1 MQKLWSDAAIDS
13 NAIRMVVVKER
24 PILITNMLEVVGALL
39 ETKRAIPSMPNMAEN
54 LFLYRASR
62 VQLAKRDPTKSEGM
76 FVSRGKVEN
85 ARNSYHP
92 KAPNHPGCPDR
103 KTQVHS
109 NDLKCWPQ
117 RFPHFKRSASAPWLD
132 PHWISRKT
140 SSTLPA
146 PKSWHELARL
156 TTAICFFTV
165 TAPVALTLCKV
176 HHQSTECRQT
186 MAFQNETWCENTWLW
201 KLLFKGLIWGNG
213 LSQNF
218 IKQNHHTNQGMTLVC
233 ILCYPKNAQPA
244 SPNQGNLS
252 FQVCK
257 QNASWHF
264 VSGSAKLKKKKPRW
278 RGPEHTI
285 KCGWVA
291 LASELIEFML
301 PLLICAI
308 KTSVWHVQPA
318 SSAQACTNEQ
328 YIIRT

>member
-39 ETKRAIPSMPNMAEN
+39 ETKRAIPSMPNMAEI

-62 VQLAKRDPTKSEGM
+62 VQLAKKDPTKSEGM

-146 PKSWHELARL
+146 PKSWQGWRL
-156 TTAICFFTV
+156 QSASSLSQHPSHLPCVKYTTK
-165 TAPVALTLCKV
+165 ALNAGKPSRSKMKYDAKI
-176 HHQSTECRQT
+176 HDS
-186 MAFQNETWCENTWLW
+186 W
-201 KLLFKGLIWGNG
+201 KILFNGLIWGNG

-218 IKQNHHTNQGMTLVC
+218 IKQNHHT
-233 ILCYPKNAQPA
+233 I
-244 SPNQGNLS
+244 
-252 FQVCK
+252 
-257 QNASWHF
+257 
-264 VSGSAKLKKKKPRW
+264 R
-278 RGPEHTI
+278 
-285 KCGWVA
+285 
-291 LASELIEFML
+291 
-301 PLLICAI
+301 
-308 KTSVWHVQPA
+308 VWH
-318 SSAQACTNEQ
+318 
-328 YIIRT
+328 